1 MIVDKKT
8 FGKGLILILLFFTV
22 LGFIFSPVF
31 KGQNGLEYLD
41 ALYNS
46 ISKGS
51 AYYIPKVREETDK
64 LQGNKVTMSIDMG
77 DPSRAEKTSILIKVS
92 GVNVELNENILKVS
106 GDLGQL
112 LNNCLKDADSM
123 YGNDGKS
130 IIEKYGYSEN
140 EVLYNW
146 WLACGEMDKDLK
158 RQKKFNEAKTVDL
171 LKKKAVETSY
181 NYYEIEPQ
189 KISDRLWVVIFSLL
203 FYVIYTLCYGFAIM
217 YLFEGWGLELEDN

>member
-8 FGKGLILILLFFTV
+8 FGKGFILILLFFAV
-22 LGFIFSPVF
+22 LVLIFSPVF

-51 AYYIPKVREETDK
+51 AYYIPKVKEETDK

-77 DPSRAEKTSILIKVS
+77 DPARAENTSILLKAS
-92 GVNVELNENILKVS
+92 GSDVELDENILKVS

-112 LNNCLKDADSM
+112 LNNCLDDTDLM
-123 YGNDGKS
+123 YNNDGDS
-130 IIEKYGYSEN
+130 ITEKYGYNEK

-146 WLACGEMDKDLK
+146 WIACGEMDKDLK
-158 RQKKFNEAKTVDL
+158 RQKKFNEAKTVVL
-171 LKKKAVETSY
+171 LKEKAVETSY

-203 FYVIYTLCYGFAIM
+203 FYVIYTLWYGFAIM
-217 YLFEGWGLELEDN
+217 YLFEGWGLELEDH